1 MSDLVDFWWEWFP
14 SLLDGLR
21 LSVAVTAVSLAL
33 GIPLGLILALGVQS
47 KTVAW
52 RTLALFLVEIGR
64 GAPALILLQFTYFG
78 LPNAGVAL
86 SSFVSASLALAWCT
100 GAYTSEIIRAGTRGC
115 PLRPK
120 GSRDRYWPES
130 LGRIALRDRSSSSP
144 GVRSASFR
152 LLNPNAASIIPLLRD
167 RSAGTGEPSLH
178 HRLQHLPLHVD
189 LAFDSAVLCGDLHS
203 CHYRR
208 FRTRA
213 PAWTTCGLNFVFP
226 AEGERKDCATEGGNN
241 DA

>member
-21 LSVAVTAVSLAL
+21 LSIAVTAVSLAL

-86 SSFVSASLALAWCT
+86 SSFVSASLALGWCT
-100 GAYTSEIIRAGTRGC
+100 GAYTSEIIRAGLEAVPYGQKEAATAIGLNRWDALRYVIVPQALRVSVP
-115 PLRPK
+115 PLFGFSILMLQASSLCFAIALPELVSQAYII
-120 GSRDRYWPES
+120 GSNTFRYMSILLLTALFYAVICIPATIAVSALERR
-130 LGRIALRDRSSSSP
+130 LGRHAD
-144 GVRSASFR
+144 
-152 LLNPNAASIIPLLRD
+152 
-167 RSAGTGEPSLH
+167 
-178 HRLQHLPLHVD
+178 
-189 LAFDSAVLCGDLHS
+189 
-203 CHYRR
+203 
-208 FRTRA
+208 
-213 PAWTTCGLNFVFP
+213 
-226 AEGERKDCATEGGNN
+226 
-241 DA
+241 